1 MEILLIIAASII
13 GFVLGLFLIKNKY
26 TKSISELEANL
37 LVLKSEKQNKVNELA
52 ELQTTLKKLDIDF
65 DEKVGEINQ
74 LKTSITVSETTSK
87 LLTEQ
92 AVNQSK
98 EIADLKKQNDEAKE
112 SLSKEQISS
121 SQYEQSSNTY
131 KNAVNTHEKTIQE
144 MKPDIENLKS
154 FKVELSTKLANS
166 EDNLKNL
173 QDDIDLKTRKH
184 EQDIN
189 KIQNENTELSK
200 QLASLKE
207 AEPIRIQEYDRKLA
221 TLNQSFENQRAEEK
235 RIRESKEA
243 EVQAKAQELKETW
256 SRHEK
261 EVEDKMK
268 LMCQQEGIEYID
280 KEKYPFSGKPD
291 NCIKICDEYIIFDS
305 KSPQGEDLSNLP
317 TYIRTQAEQAKKY
330 SKQAEVKKDI
340 FLVVPT
346 NSISVIKETFINLGQ
361 YNVHVITPE
370 SIRPILIQLKKIED
384 YEFAEQLSPEDR
396 SQIAKVIG
404 RMAHG
409 MKRSVQVSQFLN
421 KEFISILLEAE
432 KLPTEVLT
440 ESQVVEGKLKL
451 NPPFESRNKSIKM
464 DTLIDESTNMS
475 AKLTGQA
482 IYFGDDLSVIETLPL
497 HLETKKS

>member
-1 MEILLIIAASII
+1 M
-13 GFVLGLFLIKNKY
+13 
-26 TKSISELEANL
+26 
-37 LVLKSEKQNKVNELA
+37 
-52 ELQTTLKKLDIDF
+52 
-65 DEKVGEINQ
+65 DEKVSENNQ
-74 LKTSITVSETTSK
+74 LKTSLTVSETTSK
-87 LLTEQ
+87 LLTDQ
-92 AVNQSK
+92 NANQQTELTK
-98 EIADLKKQNDEAKE
+98 LKDQVDETKDL
-112 SLSKEQISS
+112 LTKEQILS
-121 SQYEQSSNTY
+121 SQFEQSSNTY
-131 KNAVNTHEKTIQE
+131 KNTAITHEKTIQE
-144 MKPDIENLKS
+144 MKPEIELLKS
-154 FKVELSTKLANS
+154 LKVELSTKLANS
-166 EDNLKNL
+166 GDNLKNL

-189 KIQNENTELSK
+189 NIQTEKTELTK
-200 QLASLKE
+200 KLASLTE

-235 RIRESKEA
+235 RIRVSKEA

-280 KEKYPFSGKPD
+280 KEKYPFAGKPD

-396 SQIAKVIG
+396 TQLAKVIG

-409 MKRSVQVSQFLN
+409 MKRSVQV
-421 KEFISILLEAE
+421 
-432 KLPTEVLT
+432 
-440 ESQVVEGKLKL
+440 
-451 NPPFESRNKSIKM
+451 
-464 DTLIDESTNMS
+464 
-475 AKLTGQA
+475 
-482 IYFGDDLSVIETLPL
+482 
-497 HLETKKS
+497 